1 MDMIYFSDP
10 VKEAKLQEAIARGF
24 IAKQIDN
31 DGIVR
36 YVLTPHGQIMWAMER
51 QIKK

>member
-1 MDMIYFSDP
+1 MILYSDP

-24 IAKQIDN
+24 IVKHIDR

-36 YVLTPHGQIMWAMER
+36 YELTPHGQMQWHVER
-51 QIKK
+51 VFGK